1 MDNNYDFTDRVI
13 LIVEDIDTSSRF
25 YKAAL
30 RNTNAKLIL
39 VENGQTAIDV
49 FDSSKNID
57 LVFLD
62 LNLPDFDGFE
72 VLKYIRAKDVN
83 MPIIVQTAYMLSG
96 EEEMSYELGANDFI
110 TKPITIEVLQK
121 TIAKNLLSIA

>member
-1 MDNNYDFTDRVI
+1 MGTEYDFSEKVI

-30 RNTNAKLIL
+30 KTTNAKIIL
-39 VENGQTAIDV
+39 VESGQTAVDV

-72 VLKYIRAKDVN
+72 VLKHIRKSN
-83 MPIIVQTAYMLSG
+83 KKIPIVVQTAYMLSG
-96 EEEMSYELGANDFI
+96 EEEASYKLGANDFI
-110 TKPITIEVLQK
+110 TKPITIDVLQK
-121 TIAKNLLSIA
+121 TIAKNLLP

>member
-1 MDNNYDFTDRVI
+1 MGINYDFSDKVI

-30 RNTNAKLIL
+30 KTTSAKLIL

-49 FDSSKNID
+49 FDSSKKID
-57 LVFLD
+57 LIFLD

-72 VLKYIRAKDVN
+72 VLKHIRRLNKDIPVV
-83 MPIIVQTAYMLSG
+83 VQTAYMLSG
-96 EEEMSYELGANDFI
+96 EEEASYKLGANDFI
-110 TKPITIEVLQK
+110 TKPITIDVLQK
-121 TIAKNLLSIA
+121 TIANNLKS

>member
-1 MDNNYDFTDRVI
+1 MGSEFDFTNKVI

-30 RNTNAKLIL
+30 KATNAKLIL
-39 VENGQTAIDV
+39 VENGQTAVDV
-49 FDSSKNID
+49 FDSSRNID

-72 VLKYIRAKDVN
+72 VLKHIRKTNKDI
-83 MPIIVQTAYMLSG
+83 PIVVQTAYMLSG
-96 EEEMSYELGANDFI
+96 EEETSYELGANDFI
-110 TKPITIEVLQK
+110 TKPITIEILQK
-121 TIAKNLLSIA
+121 TIASNLS

>member
-1 MDNNYDFTDRVI
+1 MGSEFDFTNKVI

-30 RNTNAKLIL
+30 KATNAKLIL
-39 VENGQTAIDV
+39 VENGQTAVDV
-49 FDSSKNID
+49 FDSSRNID

-72 VLKYIRAKDVN
+72 VLKHIRKTNKDI
-83 MPIIVQTAYMLSG
+83 PIVVQTAYMLSG
-96 EEEMSYELGANDFI
+96 EEETSYELGANDFI
-110 TKPITIEVLQK
+110 TKPITIDVLQK
-121 TIAKNLLSIA
+121 TIASNIS

>member
-1 MDNNYDFTDRVI
+1 MVSNYDLSDKVI

-30 RNTNAKLIL
+30 KSTKAKLIL
-39 VENGQTAIDV
+39 VENGQTAIDI
-49 FDSSKNID
+49 FDSANHID

-72 VLKYIRAKDVN
+72 VLKHIRKNDKKIPVV
-83 MPIIVQTAYMLSG
+83 VQTAYMLSG
-96 EEEMSYELGANDFI
+96 EEETSYHLGANDFI
-110 TKPITIEVLQK
+110 TKPITIDILQK
-121 TIAKNLLSIA
+121 TIADNILD

>member
-1 MDNNYDFTDRVI
+1 METEYDFSEKVI

-30 RNTNAKLIL
+30 KTTKAQLIL
-39 VENGQTAIDV
+39 VESGQTAVEV
-49 FDSSKNID
+49 FNSSNNID

-72 VLKYIRAKDVN
+72 VLKHIRKTNKELPVV
-83 MPIIVQTAYMLSG
+83 IQTAYMLSG
-96 EEEMSYELGANDFI
+96 EEEDSYKLGANDFI

-121 TIAKNLLSIA
+121 TIAKNLRN

>member
-1 MDNNYDFTDRVI
+1 MVANYDFTNKII

-30 RNTNAKLIL
+30 KNTNAKLIL

-49 FDSSKNID
+49 FDSSNNID
-57 LVFLD
+57 LIFLD

-72 VLKYIRAKDVN
+72 VLKHIRSTNKEI
-83 MPIIVQTAYMLSG
+83 PIVVQTAYMLSG
-96 EEEMSYELGANDFI
+96 EEETSYELGANDFI
-110 TKPITIEVLQK
+110 TKPITIDILQK
-121 TIAKNLLSIA
+121 TISNNLV

>member
-1 MDNNYDFTDRVI
+1 MSTDFDFTDKVI

-30 RNTNAKLIL
+30 KTTNAKLIL
-39 VENGQTAIDV
+39 VENGQTALDV

-72 VLKYIRAKDVN
+72 VLKRIRKVN
-83 MPIIVQTAYMLSG
+83 KEIPVVVQTAYMLSG
-96 EEEMSYELGANDFI
+96 EEETSYNLGANDFI
-110 TKPITIEVLQK
+110 TKPITIDVLQK
-121 TIAKNLLSIA
+121 TIANNLKA

>member
-1 MDNNYDFTDRVI
+1 MGNIYDFSNKVI

-30 RNTNAKLIL
+30 KSTNAKLIL

-49 FDSSKNID
+49 FESSNKID

-72 VLKYIRAKDVN
+72 VLKHIRKTN
-83 MPIIVQTAYMLSG
+83 KEIPIVVQTAYMLSG
-96 EEEMSYELGANDFI
+96 EEETSYELGANDFI
-110 TKPITIEVLQK
+110 TKPITIDVLQK
-121 TIAKNLLSIA
+121 TIDKNIA

>member
-1 MDNNYDFTDRVI
+1 MGTEYDFSEKVI

-30 RNTNAKLIL
+30 RTTNAKIIL
-39 VENGQTAIDV
+39 VESGQTAIDV

-72 VLKYIRAKDVN
+72 VLKHIRKSN
-83 MPIIVQTAYMLSG
+83 NKIPIVVQTAYMLSG
-96 EEEMSYELGANDFI
+96 EEETSYKLGANDFI
-110 TKPITIEVLQK
+110 TKPITIDVLQK
-121 TIAKNLLSIA
+121 TIAKNLLT

>member
-1 MDNNYDFTDRVI
+1 MSEKYDLKDKVI

-30 RNTNAKLIL
+30 KSTNAKLIL

-49 FDSSKNID
+49 FDSSTHID
-57 LVFLD
+57 LIFLD

-72 VLKYIRAKDVN
+72 VLKYIRKIDKDIPV
-83 MPIIVQTAYMLSG
+83 IVQTAYMLSG
-96 EEEMSYELGANDFI
+96 EEEASYELGANDFI
-110 TKPITIEVLQK
+110 TKPITIELLQK
-121 TIAKNLLSIA
+121 TIFNNMKP

>member
-1 MDNNYDFTDRVI
+1 MGSEFDFTNKVI

-30 RNTNAKLIL
+30 KSTNAKLIL
-39 VENGQTAIDV
+39 VENGQTAVDV

-72 VLKYIRAKDVN
+72 VLKHIRKANKDI
-83 MPIIVQTAYMLSG
+83 PIVVQTAYMLSG
-96 EEEMSYELGANDFI
+96 EEETSYELGANDFI

-121 TIAKNLLSIA
+121 TIASNLS

>member
-1 MDNNYDFTDRVI
+1 MGTNYDFSDKVI

-30 RNTNAKLIL
+30 KTTHAKLIL

-49 FDSSKNID
+49 FDTTKTID

-72 VLKYIRAKDVN
+72 VLKHIRKSNKDI
-83 MPIIVQTAYMLSG
+83 PIVVQTAYMLSG
-96 EEEMSYELGANDFI
+96 EEETSYKLGANDFI
-110 TKPITIEVLQK
+110 TKPITIDVLQN
-121 TIAKNLLSIA
+121 TIFKNLIS

>member
-1 MDNNYDFTDRVI
+1 MMSTDFDFTDKVI

-30 RNTNAKLIL
+30 KTTNAKLIL
-39 VENGQTAIDV
+39 VENGQTALDV

-72 VLKYIRAKDVN
+72 VLKRIRKVN
-83 MPIIVQTAYMLSG
+83 KEIPVVVQTAYMLSG
-96 EEEMSYELGANDFI
+96 EEETSYNLGANDFI
-110 TKPITIEVLQK
+110 TKPITIDVLQK
-121 TIAKNLLSIA
+121 TIANNLKA

>member
-1 MDNNYDFTDRVI
+1 MVANYDFTNKII

-30 RNTNAKLIL
+30 KNTNAKLIL

-49 FDSSKNID
+49 FDSSNNID

-72 VLKYIRAKDVN
+72 VLKHIRSKDKDI
-83 MPIIVQTAYMLSG
+83 PIVVQTAYMLSG
-96 EEEMSYELGANDFI
+96 EEETSYELGANDFI
-110 TKPITIEVLQK
+110 TKPITIDILQK
-121 TIAKNLLSIA
+121 TISKNMA